1 MTRSTTNLM
10 CTKAR
15 NVGRPGFSLIE
26 LLVVM
31 FIIVLVISIV
41 VPALAKAR
49 EVARVTQSENMM
61 QSFFQAASS
70 FQIDERRAPGR
81 FTARD
86 MGSDDNG
93 NTRGMTMTENVM
105 LDLAGGI
112 VQVGGSKP
120 ATGGVFVHPFAGTS
134 ASRAVQE
141 GVWVER
147 GLIGQK
153 TKSGKGYYTP
163 DIRYFVEQVN
173 DGTNVRQ
180 AGSSSDANADGTFPD
195 LVDAF
200 GQPILTWTEDES
212 AVGKIAKDSGTSN
225 NFARL
230 TSTQRAARHYWNSNA
245 AFLKAT
251 HFGKK
256 IVDNNVD
263 SLLGGSV
270 DPIQRE
276 ATLTGLLGNPAAA
289 NSIGS
294 LAAAAN
300 IDDILPTA
308 SRGKI
313 VVQAAGVDGLILAK
327 GDARGRGQFKGD
339 SMKYGFNF
347 VNPGDTTKLR
357 ILDGKPET
365 VDVAASFDDQIVA
378 GGS

>member
-1 MTRSTTNLM
+1 M
-10 CTKAR
+10 CTNAR
-15 NVGRPGFSLIE
+15 GSGRPGFSLIE

-41 VPALAKAR
+41 IPALAKAR
-49 EVARVTQSENMM
+49 TVAKTASTDTLM
-61 QSFFQAASS
+61 QNLLTAAST
-70 FQIDERRAPGR
+70 FQVDERRLPGR
-81 FTARD
+81 FAARD

-93 NTRGMTMTENVM
+93 GTRGMTMAENVM

-134 ASRAVQE
+134 SSRASQE

-153 TKSGKGYYTP
+153 TKSGKGYFTP
-163 DIRYFVEQVN
+163 DVRFFIEQVN
-173 DGTNVRQ
+173 EGGVIRQ
-180 AGSSSDANADGTFPD
+180 AGSSGAASTDGTYPD

-200 GQPILTWTEDES
+200 GQPLLIWIEDDS
-212 AVGKIAKDSGTSN
+212 AVGKVSKDSNGTSN
-225 NFARL
+225 NFARIR
-230 TSTQRAARHYWNSNA
+230 SNERPARHYWNSNA

-251 HFGKK
+251 QLGKK
-256 IVDNNVD
+256 VVDND
-263 SLLGGSV
+263 TESLLGSQMSETDRV
-270 DPIQRE
+270 D
-276 ATLTGLLGNPAAA
+276 TMTGLLGNTAAA

-294 LAAAAN
+294 ITTAAN
-300 IDDILPTA
+300 VDDILPTA

-313 VVQAAGVDGLILAK
+313 VIQGAGADGTFLGK
-327 GDARGRGQFKGD
+327 GDVRGRGQFKGD
-339 SMKYGFNF
+339 GMKYGYNF
-347 VNPGDTTKLR
+347 IDPGTSNKLR
-357 ILDGKPET
+357 IVDGKPET